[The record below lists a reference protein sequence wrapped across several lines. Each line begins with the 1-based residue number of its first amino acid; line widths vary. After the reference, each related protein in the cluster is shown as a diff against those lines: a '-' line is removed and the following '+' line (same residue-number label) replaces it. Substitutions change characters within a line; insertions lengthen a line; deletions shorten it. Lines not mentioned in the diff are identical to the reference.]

1 MLSQHFSSPHI
12 VLATWCRQST
22 LEEFHTLFNIKLK
35 KETEMQN
42 VLEAICYFHHDIM
55 LLKP

>member
-1 MLSQHFSSPHI
+1 MLSQYFSPHI
-12 VLATWCRQST
+12 VLAMWCRQST

-35 KETEMQN
+35 KETEMQKM
-42 VLEAICYFHHDIM
+42 LEAICYFHHDIM

>member
-1 MLSQHFSSPHI
+1 MLSQHIFPHI
-12 VLATWCRQST
+12 VLAMWCQQST

-42 VLEAICYFHHDIM
+42 MLEAMLFSPDSMTSCY
-55 LLKP
+55 

>member
-1 MLSQHFSSPHI
+1 MLSQHFFPHI
-12 VLATWCRQST
+12 VLAMWCRQST

-42 VLEAICYFHHDIM
+42 DMLFSPDSMTSCY
-55 LLKP
+55 